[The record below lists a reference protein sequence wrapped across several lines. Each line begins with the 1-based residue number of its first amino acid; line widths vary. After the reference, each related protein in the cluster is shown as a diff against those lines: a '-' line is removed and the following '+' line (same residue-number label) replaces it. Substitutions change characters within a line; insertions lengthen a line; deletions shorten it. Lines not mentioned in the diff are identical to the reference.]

1 MVDVIVVGGGPT
13 GLMLASELR
22 LHGVS
27 VVVVEKR
34 AEPSGESRGLG
45 VHTRSVEILDQ
56 RGLLERFL
64 EVGKTFS
71 AGGLFAAIV
80 KPWPESLETAHPYG
94 IAIPQAETER
104 LLAERAVELGVE
116 FLRGRE
122 VFGIG
127 QGEDGVSVDVG
138 DNRWVEGRYLVGCD
152 GARSRVRWLLGLKF
166 PGEPTRVETWIGDV
180 EVTEEPERMAE
191 VVAEAREE
199 NLRFGIMPLGE
210 GLVRIIVPAA
220 EVSGDRSAPLSL
232 EEFTERVRQVAG
244 TDFGAHSPRWLSR
257 FGDATR
263 LANRYRTH
271 RGLIAGDAAHIHP
284 PAGGQGLNLGI
295 QDAFNL
301 GWKLAAQVKGWAP
314 EGLLDT
320 YERERRPVAA
330 DVLANTLAQG
340 ALLGNDSG
348 TRALRAIFAELM
360 DYEDANRHI
369 TEMITATAI
378 RYEVGRRPDD
388 HDLVGRRLRDLQLK
402 NGRLYEHMREGGSLL
417 LDPGGR
423 LSLAG
428 WEDRVTHLTD
438 ACEELAVPAALVR
451 PDGHVVWAGEDQE
464 TLTRGL
470 RMWFGEPTP

>member
-1 MVDVIVVGGGPT
+1 
-13 GLMLASELR
+13 
-22 LHGVS
+22 
-27 VVVVEKR
+27 
-34 AEPSGESRGLG
+34 
-45 VHTRSVEILDQ
+45 
-56 RGLLERFL
+56 
-64 EVGKTFS
+64 
-71 AGGLFAAIV
+71 
-80 KPWPESLETAHPYG
+80 
-94 IAIPQAETER
+94 
-104 LLAERAVELGVE
+104 
-116 FLRGRE
+116 
-122 VFGIG
+122 
-127 QGEDGVSVDVG
+127 
-138 DNRWVEGRYLVGCD
+138 
-152 GARSRVRWLLGLKF
+152 
-166 PGEPTRVETWIGDV
+166 
-180 EVTEEPERMAE
+180 MAE

-464 TLTRGL
+464 TLTRRL